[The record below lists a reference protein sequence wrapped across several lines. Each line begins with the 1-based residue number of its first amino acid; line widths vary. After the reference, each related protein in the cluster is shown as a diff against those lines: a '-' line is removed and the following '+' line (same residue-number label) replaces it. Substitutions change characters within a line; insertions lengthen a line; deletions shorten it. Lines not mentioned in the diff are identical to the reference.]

1 MSSPCP
7 SIIAP
12 RSRRLIASKTQ
23 STMNTFDATSLSE
36 LRDNLRANDV
46 RVPVRTKR
54 RTCMLNEREIWVAC
68 RFLATAGDK
77 RLLEFPLRVEPR
89 DSPDL
94 VVTMPSGRIGIEIT
108 EAVPN
113 DERRVIDY
121 SESMG
126 LDNCRIVPPYRVDDP
141 LRSRAE
147 VEKIAKG
154 DGPCLPQ
161 MGDSIERNC
170 NEAILHRIV
179 KKVEDFAKPGF
190 TKHPRNWLLVHDNWS
205 PAITE
210 EQMAMERL
218 DQHILLRGSKNPFS
232 TVFVLLSGSLL
243 EFARCAVAVKHPIPN
258 EWLGWRTLRAE
269 AQPSPSTPAQDELW
283 RVNPGAGRTAA
294 RAIMEAESLDMARG
308 IFDAHFASPNPID
321 THRAAYAFTKRME
334 AEGNGRG
341 YRPIRVHADRAGNR
355 PHRAPGRTGI

>member
-1 MSSPCP
+1 
-7 SIIAP
+7 
-12 RSRRLIASKTQ
+12 
-23 STMNTFDATSLSE
+23 MNTFDATSLSE

-77 RLLEFPLRVEPR
+77 RLLEFPLHVEPR

-141 LRSRAE
+141 LRSRTE

-161 MGDSIERNC
+161 MGDSIERNWD
-170 NEAILHRIV
+170 EAILHRIA

-190 TKHPRNWLLVHDNWS
+190 AKYPRNWLLVHDNWS
-205 PAITE
+205 PAIAD

-218 DQHILLRGSKNPFS
+218 DQHILLRGSKSPFF
-232 TVFVLLSGSLL
+232 TVFVLLSGNLL
-243 EFARCAVAVKHPIPN
+243 EFTRCAVAVKHSIPN
-258 EWLGWRTLRAE
+258 EWLGWRTLRVE

-294 RAIMEAESLDMARG
+294 RAIMEAASSLDEARTV
-308 IFDAHFASPNPID
+308 FDAHLASPNPID
-321 THRAAYAFTKRME
+321 TNWAAYAFMKRMIDEGEDVEIFMYRLIEMGIDITESLEELE
-334 AEGNGRG
+334 AEFGNGEDSRS
-341 YRPIRVHADRAGNR
+341 
-355 PHRAPGRTGI
+355 